1 MLVVLKKEK
10 SANVFLN
17 SVITLKS
24 SLIRVM
30 KPGKK
35 HLPIYAAREGI
46 TYAFDYGQTIIFQD
60 NFKYLGDIPFSA
72 ILILKQQQLTALFFF
87 LPKNGDI

>member
-1 MLVVLKKEK
+1 
-10 SANVFLN
+10 
-17 SVITLKS
+17 
-24 SLIRVM
+24 M

-46 TYAFDYGQTIIFQD
+46 TYAFDYSQTIIFQD
-60 NFKYLGDIPFSA
+60 NFKYLGDIPFSVYFDFE
-72 ILILKQQQLTALFFF
+72 TTTTDGSVFF